1 MRAVHVIR
9 GSRGVAL
16 VGVLFA
22 TVLLLALVTV
32 LVDVGTLR
40 LQRATAGVF
49 AIQALGGADAGTAWV
64 RALLDA
70 ERGDIDATVTKLGRT
85 QGRRRFTV
93 DGETYVV
100 ATETILDV
108 SQPHDDDHVDE
119 LVQGNPRA
127 EERVIQV
134 DSSAA
139 VYANGAVV
147 ARRDTSVLLRVFPV
161 TPYSEVVGYVDDA
174 SAVGID
180 SPGDAAGQQRALD
193 TTDLLVHA
201 YTMDQLTQPQNA
213 DHFQEYTWSDGN
225 STGPGPL
232 P

>member
-1 MRAVHVIR
+1 MRAVDVAR

-16 VGVLFA
+16 IGVLFS

-32 LVDVGTLR
+32 LVDIGTLR
-40 LQRATAGVF
+40 LQRATSDVF
-49 AIQALGGADAGTAWV
+49 AIEALGGADAGTAWV
-64 RALLDA
+64 RAVLDA
-70 ERGDIDATVTKLGRT
+70 ERGDVGATMTKLG
-85 QGRRRFTV
+85 QMQSRRRFTI
-93 DGETYVV
+93 DGQTFVV
-100 ATETILDV
+100 TTETIVDT
-108 SQPHDDDHVDE
+108 SQSQQLDHVDE
-119 LVQGNPRA
+119 EVQGNPRA
-127 EERVIQV
+127 LEHVVQV
-134 DSSAA
+134 GSSAA

-180 SPGDAAGQQRALD
+180 SPGDAAGQEHAPD

-201 YTMDQLTQPQNA
+201 YTMDQLTEPQNV
-213 DHFQEYTWSDGN
+213 DKFQTDKWSDGN
-225 STGPGPL
+225 SVGPGPL